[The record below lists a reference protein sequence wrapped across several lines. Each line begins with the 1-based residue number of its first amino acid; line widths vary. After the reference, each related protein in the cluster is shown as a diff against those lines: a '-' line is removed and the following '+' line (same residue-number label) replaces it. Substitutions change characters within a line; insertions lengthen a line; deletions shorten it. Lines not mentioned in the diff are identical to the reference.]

1 MSNDADALRREVEAM
16 SASLS
21 TVQKLLAKRTSDE
34 AADHAKRPRIA
45 PETVPAEAS
54 DLNAIRDQLRSFA
67 QARDWDQFHTPRNL
81 CLALVG
87 EVGELAECFQWK
99 PDANCDSGLDQWEE
113 KKKVHLGEELA
124 DVTCYLVRLADKC
137 GVDLPGAISNKL
149 AKNAAKYPADRV
161 RGSSAKYD
169 EYKEYHA
176 QHQHQQAS
184 DGASKA

>member
-1 MSNDADALRREVEAM
+1 MSDYAELGREVEAM
-16 SASLS
+16 RASLS
-21 TVQKLLAKRTSDE
+21 TIQRLLAKRKSDE

-45 PETVPAEAS
+45 PETVPAAERVVHS

-169 EYKEYHA
+169 EYKEYH
-176 QHQHQQAS
+176 QHQQAS